1 MEEFNKWWESNREKF
16 LHAQYTEEEI
26 LYAAW
31 KAGIESTYQK
41 IEQRRKPECPPNI
54 KLGTN
59 HARKNS
65 HHWYDKLVLLVTILI
80 ASLTLALLGRLII
93 YLLDKL

>member
-1 MEEFNKWWESNREKF
+1 MKEFKEWWESNREKF

-54 KLGTN
+54 KLGT
-59 HARKNS
+59 
-65 HHWYDKLVLLVTILI
+65 HHHLYDKLVLLITILC
-80 ASLTLALLGRLII
+80 AGLTLALLGRLIVYI
-93 YLLDKL
+93 FSR